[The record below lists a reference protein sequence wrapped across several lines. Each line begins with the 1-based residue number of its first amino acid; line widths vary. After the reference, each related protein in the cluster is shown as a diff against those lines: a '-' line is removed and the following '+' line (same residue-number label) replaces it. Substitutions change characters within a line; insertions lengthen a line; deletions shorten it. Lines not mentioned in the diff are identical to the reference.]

1 MQRKLGCVKS
11 LHRRAGGQVSTIL
24 ELIDPRT
31 LLTTDDE
38 IAAALAT
45 LAAFDAGGGV
55 LPAGVSNAR
64 MWESLRIKEAC
75 IHPVT
80 GEKLFWMGRMSAFV
94 PMVRE
99 HWPRAASLGPR
110 FDCQSFVRALNLA
123 HRVQCDQPVR

>member
-99 HWPRAASLGPR
+99 QLSTGRAQPAL
-110 FDCQSFVRALNLA
+110 DRALTVNPLSE
-123 HRVQCDQPVR
+123 P

>member
-1 MQRKLGCVKS
+1 M
-11 LHRRAGGQVSTIL
+11 STIL

-99 HWPRAASLGPR
+99 QLSTGRAQPAL
-110 FDCQSFVRALNLA
+110 DRALTVNPLSE
-123 HRVQCDQPVR
+123 P

>member
-1 MQRKLGCVKS
+1 M
-11 LHRRAGGQVSTIL
+11 STIL

-38 IAAALAT
+38 IAAALAN

-64 MWESLRIKEAC
+64 MWESLKIKEAC

-99 HWPRAASLGPR
+99 HWPRAASLGPC
-110 FDCQSFVRALNLA
+110 FDCLSLIRALNLA
-123 HRVQCDQPVR
+123 HRVQCDQPVRCLS